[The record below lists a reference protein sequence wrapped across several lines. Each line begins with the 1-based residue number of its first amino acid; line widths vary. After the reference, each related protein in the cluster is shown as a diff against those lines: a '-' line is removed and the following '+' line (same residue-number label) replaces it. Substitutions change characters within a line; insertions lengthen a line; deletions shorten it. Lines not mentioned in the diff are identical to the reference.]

1 MGREK
6 CNLLHSNQM
15 VLLVCN
21 HPKYLP
27 LCHLPNKYHLSNPLK
42 HPPFHQPNNHPHS
55 NHLAYKLLV
64 LLKLSQEWE
73 VLKTSNLREVRTEQ
87 VCLKSSRTLILLKM
101 MDFVFRFWLSI
112 MFKIV
117 YINLM

>member
-1 MGREK
+1 MGSVKGQNLFLMEVQALFRPKVPEK

-21 HPKYLP
+21 HPKCLP

-42 HPPFHQPNNHPHS
+42 HPPFHQPKNHPFLHHNHLHS

-64 LLKLSQEWE
+64 LLKLSQMGGIEN
-73 VLKTSNLREVRTEQ
+73 LKLEGGEN
-87 VCLKSSRTLILLKM
+87 
-101 MDFVFRFWLSI
+101 
-112 MFKIV
+112 
-117 YINLM
+117 